1 MLKKD
6 DFIEIPTGRIHYLQ
20 WGEGRQIHFLHA
32 NGFCAGVYHPF
43 VSHLGEGLE
52 ITASDIRGHGDS
64 APCDCIP
71 LKLWEPFARDLKE
84 FIIRVMTP
92 PVIGAG
98 HSLGAVVT
106 LMASVL
112 YPELF
117 SRIILIDPV
126 ILSPG
131 LLRLIS
137 VMRLLGLQHRFPL
150 ARKAR
155 RRKVRF
161 SSRDEVFTRFSN
173 GRGLFKKWPEEY
185 ITAYLECAV
194 AENTDKSVALKCD
207 PELEAQIYESVPS
220 GVWSYVSRVSCPV
233 LAVRGEN
240 SDTFLPLAAEKMS
253 RSGKNISVV
262 TIPGAG
268 HFIPMERPRELA
280 SVMLEFINS

>member
-6 DFIEIPTGRIHYLQ
+6 GFIEISTGRVHYLQ

-43 VSHLGEGLE
+43 VSHLGEGFE

-71 LKLWEPFARDLKE
+71 LKQWEPFARDLKE
-84 FIIRVMTP
+84 FVTRVMTP

-126 ILSPG
+126 ILPPR
-131 LLRLIS
+131 LLRFIS
-137 VMRLLGLQHRFPL
+137 VMRFLGQQHRFPL

-155 RRKVRF
+155 RRKILF
-161 SSRDEVFTRFSN
+161 QSRDEVFARFSN
-173 GRGLFKKWPEEY
+173 GRGLFKTWPEEY
-185 ITAYLECAV
+185 ITAYLNCAV
-194 AENTDKSVALKCD
+194 AENTDRSVALKCD
-207 PELEAQIYESVPS
+207 PELEARIYESVPS
-220 GVWSYVSRVSCPV
+220 GVWKYVSRVSCPV

-240 SDTFLPLAAEKMS
+240 SDTFLPAAAEKMG

-262 TIPGAG
+262 TVPGAG

-280 SVMLEFINS
+280 AVMLEFINS